1 MRARGPLAQN
11 GSSSSSKADKHAHGA
26 HVSIASLSLPP
37 GVSGDVKGELV
48 ACVEAL
54 HWKYRQPPQVQLR
67 ICWWGAAVGADT
79 VVPFHASRGAGA
91 AFPVASGPRFLVRY
105 LRDMGS
111 LTVSIEECPNGRTIG
126 TLSMD
131 TSNVDVTRP
140 LVASVP
146 CLGANKQVLATA
158 DVSLRIHY
166 SQLLSSFE
174 MAEHLASADKALPL
188 YPVTDSRRQA
198 PAEGTAA
205 AAAAVLPGT
214 AAAAAAVDSAA
225 THGSSS
231 GTRCVCHIADIA
243 KLPCNSSIQS
253 TCPCMLAQAAEW
265 ARHAASACLF
275 LLCG

>member
-1 MRARGPLAQN
+1 MGT
-11 GSSSSSKADKHAHGA
+11 
-26 HVSIASLSLPP
+26 
-37 GVSGDVKGELV
+37 
-48 ACVEAL
+48 
-54 HWKYRQPPQVQLR
+54 
-67 ICWWGAAVGADT
+67 DT

-91 AFPVASGPRFLVRY
+91 AFPVTSGPRFLVRY

-198 PAEGTAA
+198 TAEGTQAA
-205 AAAAVLPGT
+205 LPGT
-214 AAAAAAVDSAA
+214 ASAAAAIDSAA

-231 GTRCVCHIADIA
+231 TSRCACRIADIA
-243 KLPCNSSIQS
+243 KLPCRLPLQ
-253 TCPCMLAQAAEW
+253 Q
-265 ARHAASACLF
+265 HAAYMPLHACT
-275 LLCG
+275 GS